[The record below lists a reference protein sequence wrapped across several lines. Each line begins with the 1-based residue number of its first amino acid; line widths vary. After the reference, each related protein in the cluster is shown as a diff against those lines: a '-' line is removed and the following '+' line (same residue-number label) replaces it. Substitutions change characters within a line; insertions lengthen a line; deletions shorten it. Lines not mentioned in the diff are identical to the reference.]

1 MAMNWKE
8 RVAPGV
14 AIMRER
20 ARGISPAALDN
31 IWIRSGELNGAADTI
46 ERMAEE
52 LDNARQTIL
61 AFSVFGIVLALSA
74 FTYAWRVG

>member
-1 MAMNWKE
+1 MNWKE

-14 AIMRER
+14 AIMRARADFAMADRIVRMDVEEVNAAAYTLER
-20 ARGISPAALDN
+20 L
-31 IWIRSGELNGAADTI
+31 AD
-46 ERMAEE
+46 E

-74 FTYAWRVG
+74 IAYAWRVG

>member
-1 MAMNWKE
+1 MNWSE

-20 ARGISPAALDN
+20 HAVY
-31 IWIRSGELNGAADTI
+31 LNAVETKAVADTL

-61 AFSVFGIVLALSA
+61 AFVVFGIVLAISA
-74 FTYAWRVG
+74 GAYAWRVG

>member
-1 MAMNWKE
+1 MTWSE

-20 ARGISPAALDN
+20 AEMALYAKPDM
-31 IWIRSGELNGAADTI
+31 LAAADTL

-52 LDNARQTIL
+52 LDNARQTVM
-61 AFSVFGIVLALSA
+61 AFAIFNLVLAISA
-74 FTYAWRVG
+74 GAYAWRVM